1 MLIVMRLRL
10 LTSVKMIG
18 VNRMDIMLKI
28 KLSSQSKF
36 FAIVS
41 YYR

>member
-1 MLIVMRLRL
+1 MIVVCFAWLRL
-10 LTSVKMIG
+10 LAFVKMIG

-36 FAIVS
+36 L
-41 YYR
+41 R